1 MAHMFPECIGEVD
14 VVADAENI
22 KHLLKLPYSSKEAI
36 SMLVHRIGN
45 TLLIDD
51 FDIHKYLLRQSDDD
65 WKWLRAFIC
74 ANIKNPGTNIY
85 IKNKSRDVLQEKK
98 LVSKFLYHS
107 LSISDNETNITEPI
121 NSIDDFRQLQIPGPL
136 LPEPSVDENVPEPNK
151 NHVYNRNVVWTFED
165 IRMLIGTDM
174 PIFGGNT
181 RPCISLRLKDMKKP
195 INVLTGIDY
204 WLDNLMCNVPEVLMC
219 FHLDGIVQKY
229 ELIKTEDLPY
239 LENSKFSPT
248 IIRNVAHNILSFL
261 KANATKAGHTY
272 WLFKG
277 KNDDICKLYD
287 LTNLCSNDSES
298 DDQNPFTVP
307 VAMLLYTVARNMKN
321 SSEKITPKKAG
332 SIKALLENCIKLL
345 PKEKYPQIV
354 TSSHYILS
362 DLYIPADIDPIAPNE
377 LNEITESG
385 DSQNS
390 QPDDENEFTNIINT
404 NSVVAKNIQETFKE
418 YKLESNWK
426 NNSSP
431 LPLTGNVQQRCG
443 QALKHIA
450 EGLNYLQY
458 FVTNEE
464 KLTKDKENKAKEEQ
478 KQKIIHE
485 EQHPKMAKPFQ
496 PIPLPYETLKPE
508 ALIADPTISIPM
520 IWKDEP
526 TKSKKRSK
534 KGTTTTSLLPNESM
548 KTSKIITS
556 WNLHLKVL
564 LLEKACLIYCTL
576 AEQFYACEKFGTS
589 LKYIYKAIYCQQIV
603 TKNISTIAS
612 QKSFLL
618 GRAGDCLF
626 QFAKNWGEIDVYLK
640 DYSFVDENDLMI
652 GQEILKESGEYS
664 LRLF

>member
-14 VVADAENI
+14 VVADSENI

-36 SMLVHRIGN
+36 SILVHRIGN

-74 ANIKNPGTNIY
+74 ETIKNPAANIY
-85 IKNKSRDVLQEKK
+85 LKNKSRDVLQEKK

-107 LSISDNETNITEPI
+107 LSNNCENEPNIPEQI
-121 NSIDDFRQLQIPGPL
+121 NSIDVFRQLQLSGPE
-136 LPEPSVDENVPEPNK
+136 LPEPSVEENLPEPDK
-151 NHVYNRNVVWTFED
+151 SHVYNRNVVWTFED

-239 LENSKFSPT
+239 LENSKFSPS
-248 IIRNVAHNILSFL
+248 IIRNVAQNILSFL

-287 LTNLCSNDSES
+287 LTNLCSNDSDS

-332 SIKALLENCIKLL
+332 SIKVLLENCIKLL

-377 LNEITESG
+377 LNESNELLDT
-385 DSQNS
+385 QN
-390 QPDDENEFTNIINT
+390 QNEDENELNNIINT

-431 LPLTGNVQQRCG
+431 LPLIGNVQQRCYF
-443 QALKHIA
+443 ALKHIA
-450 EGLNYLQY
+450 EGLNYLKY
-458 FVTNEE
+458 FVTNE
-464 KLTKDKENKAKEEQ
+464 KKITKDKEEKAKEEQ

-485 EQHPKMAKPFQ
+485 EQHQKMAKPFQ

-508 ALIADPTISIPM
+508 ALIADPNTPIPM
-520 IWKDEP
+520 IWKDEQ
-526 TKSKKRSK
+526 KSKKRSK
-534 KGTTTTSLLPNESM
+534 NNKKKIDEPTTSLLPNEST

-556 WNLHLKVL
+556 WNLHLKIL

-576 AEQFYACEKFGTS
+576 AEQFYATDKFGTS

-626 QFAKNWGEIDVYLK
+626 QFAKNWGRIDIYLK
-640 DYSFVDENDLMI
+640 DYSHVDENDLLI
-652 GQEILKESGEYS
+652 GQEILKESGEY
-664 LRLF
+664 